1 MNPSDPPS
9 MNESEMSV
17 SDAAAMFRRVVG
29 KNDRPYVAAN
39 KQENNRMVD
48 AWKKQLLGEVASNGK
63 LQANAVLPMWNLF
76 AGGFEVPSTIHLA
89 EYAPSITDEQV
100 KYWKEFFETADVPRL
115 WKLGKPVVGLGW
127 SVIMNRIRFLDAQQ
141 KFDAIYQGSDE
152 PLDWYSRSLAK
163 RDLFVQP
170 ELPFWNP
177 KQLHEIYEMVTAF
190 LGFQTGPQRL

>member
-1 MNPSDPPS
+1 MNPSAPPS

-63 LQANAVLPMWNLF
+63 LQANAVLPLWNLF
-76 AGGFEVPSTIHLA
+76 AGGFEVPSTVHLA

-100 KYWKEFFETADVPRL
+100 KYWK
-115 WKLGKPVVGLGW
+115 
-127 SVIMNRIRFLDAQQ
+127 
-141 KFDAIYQGSDE
+141 
-152 PLDWYSRSLAK
+152 
-163 RDLFVQP
+163 
-170 ELPFWNP
+170 
-177 KQLHEIYEMVTAF
+177 
-190 LGFQTGPQRL
+190 